1 MTIEDYLAQGGVL
14 TSPANVPPRY
24 RAELMKLMASFVD
37 SELAG
42 AAGFADIINQGPGIK
57 ERIAAARIVLEK
69 TDHADKVLA
78 IMGDFGADTAR
89 YANHHPWAA
98 RLDRDADIGARR
110 GEHDMRLAVF
120 NYPLAGWG
128 DAVVMN
134 LLMGRAVVVQLGDM
148 QMVSYQPLA
157 EAFRAIAPVELRHA
171 ELAEEGLARLIVR
184 RAGRGAASLRRLLVA
199 ARRGKLR
206 AGQCRP
212 VRPAA
217 RHGAAPCRAR
227 RAFVALAGGGR
238 GGAVAGRSFGAL
250 TRIRRR
256 RAASPPRSRAAPGG
270 VFVGRMR
277 RQPLRRVLW
286 QGHELDKPPRLQ
298 PPRARRS
305 GTRAMPE
312 PASAMSSARALSRT
326 LIASNVM
333 SGACAPNQARHGRPA
348 SSINV

>member
-1 MTIEDYLAQGGVL
+1 MEMTIEDYLAQGGVL

-98 RLDRDADIGARR
+98 RLDRDADIGAQRV
-110 GEHDMRLAVF
+110 EHDMRLAVF

-157 EAFRAIAPVELRHA
+157 GAFRAIAPVELRHA
-171 ELAEEGLARLIVR
+171 ELAEEGLARLLSEGQGAALQASVAYWWPR
-184 RAGRGAASLRRLLVA
+184 VAASFGQGDAARYDQLRAMGLRHAERGALL
-199 ARRGKLR
+199 
-206 AGQCRP
+206 
-212 VRPAA
+212 
-217 RHGAAPCRAR
+217 
-227 RAFVALAGGGR
+227 
-238 GGAVAGRSFGAL
+238 
-250 TRIRRR
+250 
-256 RAASPPRSRAAPGG
+256 SR
-270 VFVGRMR
+270 
-277 RQPLRRVLW
+277 W
-286 QGHELDKPPRLQ
+286 QAE
-298 PPRARRS
+298 AE
-305 GTRAMPE
+305 A
-312 PASAMSSARALSRT
+312 ALSRVG
-326 LIASNVM
+326 LS
-333 SGACAPNQARHGRPA
+333 AP
-348 SSINV
+348 